1 MMLPITHLAITSG
14 AQTGR
19 ARSEPAPRSAKRS
32 HDVRRGASAWT
43 AETDF
48 AGGSIEPLMVHSVAD
63 KTGLYRYLPQVRRF
77 LIYAIKHQLPVTT
90 AEAHDRSL
98 ATYLCIQA
106 YREEQSPHVGDFLP
120 NGMNYIWPEFANTTP
135 RAWRCLNRWHKM
147 HIHGEGG
154 PEVVELLAC
163 MEHQM
168 RLQGGHAE
176 ADALAVALGCYLSTV
191 GLFMLRIE
199 DVIFALNPD
208 GEKEA
213 MLRLGVAE
221 RAESTKTGMRQGV
234 RVDSPYVLKILEQLT
249 ATAKPNSK
257 VFATTAARYCASWTK
272 AASNLGVQNKIGPPH
287 SVRHSGPSHDSA
299 TGYRSIWQI
308 QRRGRW
314 SSERPVLRYAK
325 THTWLEVRA
334 RVPAHLM
341 EQGTALLAQ
350 RPLRSKVARE

>member
-1 MMLPITHLAITSG
+1 
-14 AQTGR
+14 
-19 ARSEPAPRSAKRS
+19 
-32 HDVRRGASAWT
+32 
-43 AETDF
+43 
-48 AGGSIEPLMVHSVAD
+48 
-63 KTGLYRYLPQVRRF
+63 
-77 LIYAIKHQLPVTT
+77 
-90 AEAHDRSL
+90 
-98 ATYLCIQA
+98 
-106 YREEQSPHVGDFLP
+106 
-120 NGMNYIWPEFANTTP
+120 
-135 RAWRCLNRWHKM
+135 
-147 HIHGEGG
+147 
-154 PEVVELLAC
+154 
-163 MEHQM
+163 
-168 RLQGGHAE
+168 
-176 ADALAVALGCYLSTV
+176 
-191 GLFMLRIE
+191 MLRIE

-314 SSERPVLRYAK
+314 SSERSVLRYAK

-350 RPLRSKVARE
+350 RPPRSKVARE